1 MWDAPGMSDSTLEA
15 AIGREVR
22 SFRTQLG
29 LTIVELAKQA
39 GLSAGMLS
47 KVERGQTPPS
57 LSTIEALAQALNV
70 PVTSLFRSYD
80 QQHDASFVPAG
91 HGLVIERRGTRVGH
105 RYELLGHTVGKRVS
119 VEPYLISLDQRSEVF
134 PLFQHAGVELI
145 HVLEGEMVYRAAGA
159 VYRLRSG
166 DSLMFDAN
174 TPHGPEELNV
184 LPIRFL
190 SVITRASDE

>member
-1 MWDAPGMSDSTLEA
+1 MSDSTLEA
-15 AIGREVR
+15 AIGREIR

-119 VEPYLISLDQRSEVF
+119 VEPYLISLDQESEVF

-145 HVLEGEMVYRAAGA
+145 HVLEGEMIYRAAGA

-174 TPHGPEELNV
+174 TPHGPEELHV

>member
-1 MWDAPGMSDSTLEA
+1 MSETTLEA

-22 SFRTQLG
+22 AFRTQLG

-47 KVERGQTPPS
+47 KVERGLTPPS
-57 LSTIEALAQALNV
+57 LSTIEALANALNV
-70 PVTSLFRSYD
+70 PVTALFRSFEE
-80 QQHDASFVPAG
+80 QHDASFVPAG
-91 HGLVIERRGTRVGH
+91 KGLVIERRGTRVGH

-119 VEPYLISLDQRSEVF
+119 VEPYLISLDQQSEVF

-159 VYRLRSG
+159 TYPLGPG
-166 DSLMFDAN
+166 DSLMFDSDM
-174 TPHGPEELNV
+174 PHGPEELV
-184 LPIRFL
+184 RLPIRFL
-190 SVITRASDE
+190 SVITRAAAEE

>member
-1 MWDAPGMSDSTLEA
+1 MSDSTLEA
-15 AIGREVR
+15 AIGREIR

-134 PLFQHAGVELI
+134 PVFQHAGVELI

-159 VYRLRSG
+159 VYPLAPG

-174 TPHGPEELNV
+174 TPHGPEELV
-184 LPIRFL
+184 ELPIRFL
-190 SVITRASDE
+190 SVITRAADE